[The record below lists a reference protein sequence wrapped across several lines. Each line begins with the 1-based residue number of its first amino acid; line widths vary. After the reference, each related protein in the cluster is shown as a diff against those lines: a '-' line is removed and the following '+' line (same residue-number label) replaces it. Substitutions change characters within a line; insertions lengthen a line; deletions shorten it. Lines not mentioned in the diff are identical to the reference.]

1 MKYLVASDLHGSNFY
16 LDKLLSRVNIE
27 NPDKIILLGDI
38 LYHGPRNDLPK
49 DYNPKEVCKKL
60 NLIKNKILCV
70 KGNCDAEVDEM
81 VCDFKF
87 NKNIRLK
94 LNNKNFF
101 FTHGH
106 KYNIDNIPPKTDIL
120 IYGHF
125 HIGFFKIKNNVLC
138 VNPGSVSIPKEQTQN
153 SYLLIENNLIYLK
166 DLDGNLIEQKQF

>member
-87 NKNIRLK
+87 NKNIVEFCYRLVRFLWK
-94 LNNKNFF
+94 K
-101 FTHGH
+101 
-106 KYNIDNIPPKTDIL
+106 
-120 IYGHF
+120 
-125 HIGFFKIKNNVLC
+125 
-138 VNPGSVSIPKEQTQN
+138 
-153 SYLLIENNLIYLK
+153 
-166 DLDGNLIEQKQF
+166 

>member
-16 LDKLLSRVNIE
+16 LDKLLYRVNIE

-94 LNNKNFF
+94 INNKSFF

-106 KYNIDNIPPKTDIL
+106 KYNIDNIPTKTDVL

-125 HIGFFKIKNNVLC
+125 HTGFFKVKDGVLC
-138 VNPGSVSIPKEQTQN
+138 VNSGSVSIPKEQIKN
-153 SYLLIENNLIYLK
+153 SYLLIENNLIHLK